1 MITLFFPP
9 KEHTAIT
16 GEDSLLPMAV
26 GNTDEWDPASRGDNL
41 SQRNEPEVPRG
52 SETTRLDNPPSPS
65 CVMTGNPPKM
75 GQMEGI
81 LNR

>member
-52 SETTRLDNPPSPS
+52 SETTRLLHP
-65 CVMTGNPPKM
+65 V
-75 GQMEGI
+75 
-81 LNR
+81 